1 MIACLKTCLHLS
13 HRNCIVMEI
22 SFSYIFFC
30 QWVVH
35 ALLSY
40 MYVSPLNFSKLLCIK
55 HTRYKHINDPHALQ
69 VTTNKNHKFKSNVLQ
84 LTYPHLNA
92 VRLEWFDMPLSHIL
106 NAWFSFSFYFCLLR
120 CVGFILFLGK
130 ISSSMVIMWRKAIEV
145 HFAFIVLMTGLFK

>member
-30 QWVVH
+30 EWVVH

-69 VTTNKNHKFKSNVLQ
+69 VTTNKNHKFKSSVLQ

-92 VRLEWFDMPLSHIL
+92 VRLEWYFECLVFLLFLLLSFKMRWIYIVSWKNIL
-106 NAWFSFSFYFCLLR
+106 LNGYNVKESNRSAFCLYSFDDW
-120 CVGFILFLGK
+120 FI
-130 ISSSMVIMWRKAIEV
+130 
-145 HFAFIVLMTGLFK
+145 